1 VDLRPSA
8 EQLQL
13 IDAFGALYGKE
24 STSERVREAEPLGFD
39 DRLWAQ
45 LVELGAL
52 TMAVDEAHGG
62 WGATL
67 LDLEL
72 VAEEHGR
79 ALGPAPLLEA
89 QVACRLLARIDG
101 DAAAELLAA
110 ALTGERLVTLSPR
123 PPKAGR
129 LALVPAG
136 AVATDVIVRDGDRL
150 VVLPVGEGR
159 TVPDNVGA
167 QPLADLPVDAAALAA
182 ATTLTGRSGTE
193 VVDRALDDWLVLT
206 AGALAGMAE
215 RAVQIG
221 VAYAAER
228 EAFGQKIGAF
238 QAVGHRLADM
248 ATASAGATLLAREAA
263 WSDDGEPGRRSELAA
278 MAFAFAAETARDAT
292 DVALHVHGGY
302 GFMLEYDIQLYY
314 RRSRG
319 WANVLMS
326 PAAATRRV
334 ADARYGPRRG
344 S

>member
-1 VDLRPSA
+1 VDLRPSD

-13 IDAFGALYGKE
+13 IDAFGALYAKE
-24 STSERVREAEPLGFD
+24 STAERVREAEPLGFD

-52 TMAVDEAHGG
+52 SMAVGESHGG
-62 WGATL
+62 WGASM

-72 VAEEHGR
+72 VAEQHGR
-79 ALGPAPLLEA
+79 ALGPAPLLES
-89 QVACRLLARIDG
+89 QVACRLLARTG
-101 DAAAELLAA
+101 GAAATALLAA
-110 ALTGERLVTLSPR
+110 ALAGERLVTLSPR
-123 PPKAGR
+123 APASGV

-150 VVLPVGEGR
+150 VALPIGDDR
-159 TVPDNVGA
+159 TRPENVGS
-167 QPLADLPVDAAALAA
+167 QPLADVPADRSRLAA
-182 ATTLTGRSGTE
+182 ATVLAEGSAAE
-193 VVDRALDDWLVLT
+193 LVDRALDDWLVLT

-215 RAVQIG
+215 RAVAIG
-221 VAYAAER
+221 VDYAAER
-228 EAFGQKIGAF
+228 EAFDQKIGAF
-238 QAVGHRLADM
+238 QAVGHRLADS

-263 WSDDGEPGRRSELAA
+263 WADEEEPARRGELAA
-278 MAFAFAAETARDAT
+278 MAFSFAAETARDAT

-326 PAAATRRV
+326 PSTAARRV
-334 ADARYGPRRG
+334 ADRRYGPRG
-344 S
+344 SN

>member
-1 VDLRPSA
+1 MDLRPSD
-8 EQLQL
+8 EQQQL
-13 IDAFGALYGKE
+13 IDAYGALYGKE
-24 STSERVREAEPLGFD
+24 STPERVRASEPLGFD
-39 DRLWAQ
+39 PRLWAE
-45 LVELGAL
+45 LTGLGAL
-52 TMAVDEAHGG
+52 SMAVDEGHGG
-62 WGATL
+62 WGASL

-79 ALGPAPLLEA
+79 ALGPAPLAES
-89 QVACRLLARIDG
+89 QVACRLLARTEG
-101 DAAAELLAA
+101 EAAAELLAG
-110 ALTGERLVTLSPR
+110 ALAGERLVTVSPR
-123 PPKAGR
+123 GPAAGT

-136 AVATDVIVRDGDRL
+136 AVATDVITSHGDRL
-150 VVLPVGEGR
+150 VSLPVGDGR
-159 TVPDNVGA
+159 TVPENVGS
-167 QPLADLPVDAAALAA
+167 QPLADVPVDEASLAG
-182 ATTLTGRSGTE
+182 ATVLAERSGPE
-193 VVDRALDDWLVLT
+193 LVDRALDDWLVLT

-215 RAVQIG
+215 EAVRIG

-238 QAVGHRLADM
+238 QAVGHRLADV
-248 ATASAGATLLAREAA
+248 ATASAGATLVAREAA
-263 WSDDGEPGRRSELAA
+263 WADAEEPGRRAELAA

-326 PAAATRRV
+326 PAAAARRV
-334 ADARYGPRRG
+334 ADRRYGPRAA